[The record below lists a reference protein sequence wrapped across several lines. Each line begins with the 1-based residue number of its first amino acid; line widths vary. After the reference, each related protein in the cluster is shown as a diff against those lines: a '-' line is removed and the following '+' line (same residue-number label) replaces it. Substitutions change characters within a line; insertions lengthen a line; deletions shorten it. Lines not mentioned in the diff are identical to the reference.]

1 MLPFMFVIDGVPL
14 PENHNYSTI
23 GGAKIH
29 IWVIDT
35 EIESA
40 KYKAISYVSQY
51 LWHAQS
57 IEYAFEILPEQIRE
71 LDIIE
76 ATLYQKA
83 LRDGISATFFAYPK
97 VDGNPDDP
105 IQITHP

>member
-35 EIESA
+35 EI
-40 KYKAISYVSQY
+40 
-51 LWHAQS
+51 
-57 IEYAFEILPEQIRE
+57 
-71 LDIIE
+71 
-76 ATLYQKA
+76 
-83 LRDGISATFFAYPK
+83 
-97 VDGNPDDP
+97 
-105 IQITHP
+105 

>member
-29 IWVIDT
+29 IWVMDK

-40 KYKAISYVSQY
+40 KDKAISYVSQY
-51 LWHAQS
+51 IWHAQG

-71 LDIIE
+71 LDISE
-76 ATLYQKA
+76 ATLYQKE
-83 LRDGISATFFAYPK
+83 LRNGIAADFLAYPK

-105 IQITHP
+105 ILIGRP